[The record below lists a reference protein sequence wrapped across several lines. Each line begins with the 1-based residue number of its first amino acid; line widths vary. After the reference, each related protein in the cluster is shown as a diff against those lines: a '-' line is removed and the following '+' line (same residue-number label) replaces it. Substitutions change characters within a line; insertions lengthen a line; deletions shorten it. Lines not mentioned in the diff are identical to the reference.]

1 MEEIGLQFEIPQDL
15 LIAAIR
21 SHVSAEGRRLIEE
34 SPLRRGMTLFR
45 CTVPPPQPAHAYA
58 PPRPADLAAMVESYF
73 DGYFCRARRRALII
87 GPTVGR
93 WTGILYDEKA
103 LDSRLLRAVSADL
116 GCRAVGFCFVETA
129 ETAEYSY
136 MELRAGRIAEVFS
149 SFLTDGAGRSFWSA
163 YRQARPPE
171 GALIAGG
178 FLKERYQFI
187 PGFYDLPFLRGQ
199 KAEFDCYRYSAFPD
213 RYAEA
218 GNFPLSTFRYFLFQC
233 SPPERA

>member
-15 LIAAIR
+15 LIPAVR
-21 SHVSAEGRRLIEE
+21 RHVSVEGRRLIEE
-34 SPLRRGMTLFR
+34 SPLRRGMSLFR
-45 CTVPPPQPAHAYA
+45 SAAPPPQPARAYA
-58 PPRPADLAAMVESYF
+58 PQRSADLAALLETYF

-103 LDSRLLRAVSADL
+103 LDSRLLRAISADL

-129 ETAEYSY
+129 EAAEYSY
-136 MELRAGRIAEVFS
+136 MELRAGRIAEVFC
-149 SFLTDGAGRSFWSA
+149 SFLTDGTGCSFWSA

-171 GALIAGG
+171 GALIANG
-178 FLKERYQFI
+178 FLKGRYQFI

-199 KAEFDCYRYSAFPD
+199 KAEFACYRYSAFPD

-218 GNFPLSTFRYFLFQC
+218 GNYPLSAFRYFVFQC
-233 SPPERA
+233 SKPERA